1 VPIYNKSDTLA
12 AMRIM
17 LDTNVHDL
25 IAADH
30 GVRDAILK
38 RIEYGQLRLVS
49 THIQRDELARA
60 PGPKRDAL
68 LAIYGL
74 AEKVPTTGAMFDVSC
89 FDEASWGT
97 DEASVSTVAL
107 MAGNHKHAEDA
118 LIAATA
124 SNEADVLVTDDTRLA
139 SKIPR
144 AGFTCEVWSWG
155 QFVEWLNG

>member
-1 VPIYNKSDTLA
+1 
-12 AMRIM
+12 MRIM

-30 GVRDAILK
+30 AVRDAILK
-38 RIEYGQLRLVS
+38 RIEDGQLRLVS

-60 PGPKRDAL
+60 PEPKRDAL

-74 AEKVPTTGAMFDVSC
+74 AEKVSTIGAVWDVSSW
-89 FDEASWGT
+89 DECNWGA
-97 DEASVSTVAL
+97 DETSVSTNRL

-124 SNEADVLVTDDTRLA
+124 SNEADVLVTDETRLA
-139 SKIPR
+139 SKIRR

-155 QFVEWLNG
+155 RFVEWLDG